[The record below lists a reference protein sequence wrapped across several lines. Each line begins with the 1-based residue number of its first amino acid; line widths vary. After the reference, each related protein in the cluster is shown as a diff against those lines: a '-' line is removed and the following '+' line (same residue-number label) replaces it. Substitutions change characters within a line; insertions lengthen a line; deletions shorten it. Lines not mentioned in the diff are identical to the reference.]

1 MIINFFK
8 INKEELEEQ
17 IVYYRNF
24 HGEDPKYLVINE
36 NTLKLLKTITYFYL
50 FSKDTNEIDYGTYWG
65 IPIAI
70 CNKLKDGEVEIV

>member
-1 MIINFFK
+1 MTINFFK

-24 HGEDPKYLVINE
+24 HGGEPKYLVINE
-36 NTLKLLKTITYFYL
+36 NTLKLLETITL
-50 FSKDTNEIDYGTYWG
+50 FHLFPNKNENDYGTYWG